1 MATYDDFGN
10 VILDLDDWSEP
21 AAYDL
26 DTTLYPDWYSD
37 PSYYDPEYLDTTAV
51 GGGFDFSGIDWPNV
65 IPNLVDKFGT
75 TILNT
80 VFKNGKPEN
89 GINIAGIG
97 ALINMGGG
105 VAEMLGFDM
114 GGGTSGGY
122 NKPVPK
128 MTAVQEAVQYDDTNR
143 RPGQGGRRYFSDVT
157 YVPEGG
163 DTATART
170 AAQTQAQGIA
180 AAAPSYTP
188 APTSASET
196 PYVAPWERESSTMRQ
211 APAGPVRDDVS
222 MEMAQIDP
230 ATGGL
235 LFSGGG
241 QVPKFNGQLQDKG
254 FVVPGDVVRH
264 ADPMGQ
270 ANKERGLQALHK
282 SFGVEAIR
290 GPGDAMS
297 DSIPATIDGKEPA
310 RVANGEAY
318 VRPENVARA
327 GGGDVDQGSSR
338 LYEIMDSLRQQRTGS
353 SKQINPDNK
362 QELSAAYGGQIK
374 RFNTGDVV
382 QADTPVA
389 AAAKASTDGVIP
401 PDTSVA
407 SSLSPWVGD
416 YTTDFLGEADA
427 LAAKPYE
434 AYTGP
439 LTAGASDLQ
448 SQAFEGMSN
457 LADAGFTP
465 TNFTTG
471 TFDSA
476 AAQQYMNPYLQASLD
491 PQLKELSRQSKI
503 QSLADSTALTKAG
516 AFGGGR
522 QAIMSSEGNRN
533 LLDKQQDMLA
543 TGYSNAYDKAMGQFN
558 AEQGRGLEAQ
568 QATEASRQNS
578 ADFGRQSLLD
588 LANLGGTQRQIE
600 AEGVAADKAQF
611 EEERG
616 WDYQMPQYL
625 KDLLGANL
633 PVGTNTTSENQDWQ
647 SQVNQMLAQLG
658 VLLDQSGTPTQE

>member
-1 MATYDDFGN
+1 MATYDAFGN
-10 VILDLDDWSEP
+10 VIDENGSYNSYDSE
-21 AAYDL
+21 YL

-37 PSYYDPEYLDTTAV
+37 PNYYDPEYLATTAV
-51 GGGFDFSGIDWPNV
+51 GGGFDVSGIDWPNV
-65 IPNLVDKFGT
+65 VPNLVDKFGP

-89 GINIAGIG
+89 GINIAGLG
-97 ALINMGGG
+97 ALINMGGS
-105 VAEMLGFDM
+105 VAEMLGFDI

-128 MTAVQEAVQYDDTNR
+128 MTAVQEAVQYDNTNR

-188 APTSASET
+188 ASTSASET
-196 PYVAPWERESSTMRQ
+196 PYVAPWERESSAMRQ
-211 APAGPVRDDVS
+211 ASAGPVRGDVS

-235 LFSGGG
+235 ALAAGG

-353 SKQINPDNK
+353 SKQINPDNP
-362 QELSAAYGGQIK
+362 QELRAAYGGSVK
-374 RFNTGDVV
+374 RYNEAGIVN
-382 QADTPVA
+382 ADTPTA
-389 AAAKASTDGVIP
+389 AAAPSATGIP
-401 PDTSVA
+401 LDTSVS

-416 YTTDFLGEADA
+416 YVTDFLGEADA

-439 LTAGASDLQ
+439 LTAGESDLQ
-448 SQAFEGMSN
+448 SQAFKGMSN
-457 LADAGFTP
+457 VANAGFTP

-491 PQLKELSRQSKI
+491 PQLKELSRQAKI
-503 QSLADSTALTKAG
+503 QSLADSSALTKAG

-568 QATEASRQNS
+568 QSTEASRQNS
-578 ADFGRQSLLD
+578 AEFGRQSLLD

-616 WDYQMPQYL
+616 WAYQMPQYL

-647 SQVNQMLAQLG
+647 SQVNQLLAQLG
-658 VLLDQSGTPTQE
+658 IVLDQPGS

>member
-1 MATYDDFGN
+1 MTDEELLLYGYGDSGYGYDDAG
-10 VILDLDDWSEP
+10 
-21 AAYDL
+21 AADNTNYF
-26 DTTLYPDWYSD
+26 PD
-37 PSYYDPEYLDTTAV
+37 YYDIIGPDASEDYGYGDNS
-51 GGGFDFSGIDWPNV
+51 FDFSGIDWATVVPK
-65 IPNLVDKFGT
+65 LVDKFGS
-75 TILNT
+75 TILKT
-80 VFKNGKPEN
+80 VFKGGNAANGLN
-89 GINIAGIG
+89 LTGLGQ
-97 ALINMGGG
+97 LINMGGG
-105 VAEMLGFDM
+105 VAEMLGFDI

-143 RPGQGGRRYFSDVT
+143 RPGQGGRRYFSDVA

-163 DTATART
+163 DIAAARA
-170 AAQTQAQGIA
+170 AAQTQSQGIA

-188 APTSASET
+188 APTPTSET
-196 PYVAPWERESSTMRQ
+196 PYVAPWERATSAMRQ
-211 APAGPVRDDVS
+211 ASATPARNDVS
-222 MEMAQIDP
+222 MEMDQIDP

-235 LFSGGG
+235 ALAAGGS
-241 QVPKFNGQLQDKG
+241 VPKFNGALHDKG

-374 RFNTGDVV
+374 RFNTGAVV

-389 AAAKASTDGVIP
+389 PVATAGTGAIP
-401 PDTSVA
+401 LDTSVS

-416 YTTDFLGEADA
+416 YVTGFLGKAQA
-427 LAAKPYE
+427 LADKPYE
-434 AYTGP
+434 AYGGP

-448 SQAFEGMSN
+448 GQAFEGASN
-457 LADAGFTP
+457 LAKTGFSP

-471 TFDSA
+471 TFDNA

-491 PQLKELSRQSKI
+491 PQLKELSRQSGI
-503 QSLADSTALTKAG
+503 QRLADNTALTKAG

-522 QAIMSSEGNRN
+522 QAIMASEGNRN

-543 TGYSNAYDKAMGQFN
+543 TGYSTAYDRAMAQFN
-558 AEQGRGLEAQ
+558 AEQGRGFDAQ
-568 QATEASRQNS
+568 KATEDSRQKS

-588 LANLGGTQRQIE
+588 LANLGETERKIE
-600 AEGVAADKAQF
+600 SEGVAADKAQF

-616 WDYQMPQYL
+616 WGYQMPQYL

-633 PVGTNTTSENQDWQ
+633 PVGTNTTATNQDWQ
-647 SQVNQMLAQLG
+647 SQVNQLLAQLG
-658 VLLDQSGTPTQE
+658 VVLDQPGS

>member
-10 VILDLDDWSEP
+10 VIDENGSYDSYDSENYGY
-21 AAYDL
+21 AYDWFDP
-26 DTTLYPDWYSD
+26 DT
-37 PSYYDPEYLDTTAV
+37 YDLPALDTTAV
-51 GGGFDFSGIDWPNV
+51 GGGYDFSGIDWTNV
-65 IPNLVDKFGT
+65 VPNLVDRFGT
-75 TILNT
+75 TVLKT
-80 VFKNGKPEN
+80 VFKGGDPDN
-89 GINIAGIG
+89 GINIAGLG

-105 VAEMLGFDM
+105 VAEMLGFDI

-163 DTATART
+163 DTAAART

-188 APTSASET
+188 APTPASET
-196 PYVAPWERESSTMRQ
+196 PYVAPWEREASAMRQ

-235 LFSGGG
+235 ALAAGG

-382 QADTPVA
+382 QADTPTA
-389 AAAKASTDGVIP
+389 AAAPSATGIP
-401 PDTSVA
+401 LDTSVS

-416 YTTDFLGEADA
+416 YVTDFLGEADA

-439 LTAGASDLQ
+439 LTAGESDLQ

-457 LADAGFTP
+457 LANTGFTP

-491 PQLKELSRQSKI
+491 PQLKELSRQAKI
-503 QSLADSTALTKAG
+503 QSLADSSALTKAG

-543 TGYSNAYDKAMGQFN
+543 TGYSTAYDKAMGQFN
-558 AEQGRGLEAQ
+558 TEQGRGLEAQ
-568 QATEASRQNS
+568 QSTEASRQKS

-588 LANLGGTQRQIE
+588 LANLGETQRQIE

-616 WDYQMPQYL
+616 WAYQMPQYL

-647 SQVNQMLAQLG
+647 SQVNQLLAQLG
-658 VLLDQSGTPTQE
+658 VVLDQPAAPTQDQS

>member
-1 MATYDDFGN
+1 MATYDAFGN
-10 VILDLDDWSEP
+10 VIDENGS
-21 AAYDL
+21 YDSYNPEYL

-37 PSYYDPEYLDTTAV
+37 PSYYDPEYLATTAV
-51 GGGFDFSGIDWPNV
+51 GGGLDFSGIDWPNV
-65 IPNLVDKFGT
+65 VPNLVDKFGT

-80 VFKNGKPEN
+80 VFKGGKPEN
-89 GINIAGIG
+89 GINIAGVG

-105 VAEMLGFDM
+105 VAEMLGFDI

-128 MTAVQEAVQYDDTNR
+128 MTAVQEAVQYDNTNR

-188 APTSASET
+188 APTPASET
-196 PYVAPWERESSTMRQ
+196 PYVAPWEREASAMRQ
-211 APAGPVRDDVS
+211 APAGPVRGDVS

-235 LFSGGG
+235 ALAAGG

-264 ADPMGQ
+264 ADPMGK
-270 ANKERGLQALHK
+270 ADKERGLQALHK

-382 QADTPVA
+382 QANTPTA
-389 AAAKASTDGVIP
+389 AAAAPSATGIP
-401 PDTSVA
+401 PDTSVS

-416 YTTDFLGEADA
+416 YVTDFLGEADA

-439 LTAGASDLQ
+439 LTAGESDLQ

-457 LADAGFTP
+457 VANTGFTP

-491 PQLKELSRQSKI
+491 PQLKELSRQAKI
-503 QSLADSTALTKAG
+503 QSLADSSALTKAG

-533 LLDKQQDMLA
+533 LLDKQQDMIA

-568 QATEASRQNS
+568 QSTEASRQNS
-578 ADFGRQSLLD
+578 AEFGRQSLLD

-616 WDYQMPQYL
+616 WAYQMPQYL

-633 PVGTNTTSENQDWQ
+633 PVGTDTTSENQDWQ
-647 SQVNQMLAQLG
+647 SQVNQLLAQLG
-658 VLLDQSGTPTQE
+658 IVLDQPGS